1 VSRRAFL
8 PLAAACVLLVA
19 GCGEGTD
26 DGTRDRSPA
35 KDAAEPATTTE
46 ATTPEP
52 DAAKLP
58 IIVTSPSGFQSVH
71 RAFTLKGTAT
81 VFEGAVAWQILDAS
95 DEPLAAGTAQASCGT
110 PCSGTFST
118 KVDVSKVEPGSWE
131 LHVFQPPVADDD
143 PPRLHDFIV
152 PITIT
157 TGPID
162 PDDPGPDA
170 PPPGGAPTS

>member
-1 VSRRAFL
+1 
-8 PLAAACVLLVA
+8 
-19 GCGEGTD
+19 
-26 DGTRDRSPA
+26 
-35 KDAAEPATTTE
+35 
-46 ATTPEP
+46 
-52 DAAKLP
+52 
-58 IIVTSPSGFQSVH
+58 
-71 RAFTLKGTAT
+71 

-95 DEPLAAGTAQASCGT
+95 DEPLASGTAQASCGA
-110 PCSGTFST
+110 PCRGRFST
-118 KVDVSKVEPGSWE
+118 RIDVSKVEPGSWE
-131 LHVFQPPVADDD
+131 LHVFQPPVSGKE